1 MAVQVSPKG
10 VVGRDRLIQR
20 IWKRL
25 ERESLRFLAERRVG
39 KTSVLKK
46 MAAQPPAGF
55 HPIFLDLEKVHSADR
70 FVEVLIGEL
79 RSLMATKDKVSTGF
93 VDFLALFGGTEVG
106 GMVKIPELGKR
117 DWQKAVEKT
126 FHAICANNP
135 DKLFVLMFDEL
146 PYMLQAIAT
155 QDTKAGANDN
165 FALAILDTLRAAR
178 QENTNM
184 RMIYCGSVGL
194 HHVLA
199 TLRGDAHASQPVN
212 DMPAVEIHPLQLQDA
227 VQLTKDLMI
236 IEQVHISPE
245 HMDVIANRIAQR
257 TDCVPFYIERV
268 VSRLAEQDEPVVES
282 SVDTMINRQLVD
294 DKDDWEMKHFRDRL
308 EIYYKGSVVDVNG
321 RSLQRSLV
329 SRRIL
334 DHVAC
339 EDLPQSIDAVWAAVK
354 ATMALDDR
362 DVVIQLLSFLAQ
374 DHYLI
379 ADDTKRYTFRFP
391 LIRRWWLIANGLAP
405 GGR

>member
-1 MAVQVSPKG
+1 M
-10 VVGRDRLIQR
+10 
-20 IWKRL
+20 
-25 ERESLRFLAERRVG
+25 
-39 KTSVLKK
+39 
-46 MAAQPPAGF
+46 
-55 HPIFLDLEKVHSADR
+55 
-70 FVEVLIGEL
+70 
-79 RSLMATKDKVSTGF
+79 
-93 VDFLALFGGTEVG
+93 
-106 GMVKIPELGKR
+106 
-117 DWQKAVEKT
+117 
-126 FHAICANNP
+126 
-135 DKLFVLMFDEL
+135 
-146 PYMLQAIAT
+146 
-155 QDTKAGANDN
+155 
-165 FALAILDTLRAAR
+165 
-178 QENTNM
+178 
-184 RMIYCGSVGL
+184 
-194 HHVLA
+194 
-199 TLRGDAHASQPVN
+199 
-212 DMPAVEIHPLQLQDA
+212 
-227 VQLTKDLMI
+227 
-236 IEQVHISPE
+236 
-245 HMDVIANRIAQR
+245 
-257 TDCVPFYIERV
+257 PFYIERI
-268 VSRLAEQDEPVVES
+268 VSRLAEHDETVVAS

>member
-1 MAVQVSPKG
+1 MAVQVSPAG
-10 VVGRDRLIQR
+10 VVGRDRLIER

-25 ERESLRFLAERRVG
+25 ERESVRFLAERRVG

-55 HPIFLDLEKVHSADR
+55 HPIFFDLEKVHSADR

-117 DWQKAVEKT
+117 NWQKAVEKT

-135 DKLFVLMFDEL
+135 DTLIVLMFDEL
-146 PYMLQAIAT
+146 PYMLQSISI

-165 FALAILDTLRAAR
+165 FALSILDTLRAAR
-178 QENTNM
+178 HENTNM

-212 DMPAVEIHPLQLQDA
+212 DMPAVEIHPLQLDDA
-227 VQLTKDLMI
+227 VHLTKDLLI
-236 IEQVHISPE
+236 KEQVHVSPE
-245 HMDVIANRIAQR
+245 HLDVVANRIAQQ
-257 TDCVPFYIERV
+257 TDCVPFYIERI
-268 VSRLAEQDEPVVES
+268 VSRLAEHDETVVAS

-308 EIYYKGSVVDVNG
+308 KIYYKGSVVDVNG

-339 EDLPQSIDAVWAAVK
+339 EDLPQSIDAVWAGVT

-362 DVVIQLLSFLAQ
+362 DAVIELLSFLAQ

>member
-1 MAVQVSPKG
+1 MAVQVSPRG

-25 ERESLRFLAERRVG
+25 EQESVRFLAERRVG

-46 MAAQPPAGF
+46 MAAQAPAGF

-70 FVEVLIGEL
+70 FVEVLLGEL
-79 RSLMATKDKVSTGF
+79 RSLMSAKDKAAKGF
-93 VDFLALFGGTEVG
+93 GDILALIGGTEVG
-106 GMVKIPELGKR
+106 GMVKIPALGKR

-135 DKLFVLMFDEL
+135 DTLFVLMFDEL
-146 PYMLQAIAT
+146 PYMLQSIAI

-178 QENTNM
+178 QENTNI
-184 RMIYCGSVGL
+184 RMIFCGSVGL
-194 HHVLA
+194 HHVLDS
-199 TLRGDAHASQPVN
+199 LRGDAHASQPVN

-227 VQLTKDLMI
+227 VQLTKDLLI
-236 IEQVHISPE
+236 REQVHVSPE
-245 HMDVIANRIAQR
+245 HMEAIANRIAKQ

-294 DKDDWEMKHFRDRL
+294 DKDDWEMKHFGDRL

-334 DHVAC
+334 DHIAC
-339 EDLPQSIDAVWAAVK
+339 EDQPQSIDAVWAAVK
-354 ATMALDDR
+354 AKMALDDR
-362 DVVIQLLSFLAQ
+362 DVVIELLSFLAQ

-391 LIRRWWLIANGLAP
+391 LIRRWWLTAHGLAQ